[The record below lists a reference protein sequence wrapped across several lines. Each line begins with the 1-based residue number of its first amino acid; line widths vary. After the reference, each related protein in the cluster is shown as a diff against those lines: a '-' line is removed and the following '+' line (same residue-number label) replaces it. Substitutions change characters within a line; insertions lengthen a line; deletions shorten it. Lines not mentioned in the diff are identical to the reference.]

1 MSKALS
7 RLFESFRAE
16 KPQDPPPVDIGQ
28 LEENIRRLQEKHEAA
43 CEERRRWLVGTVL
56 LAHAQSQ
63 PELNEYLYALLDHFL
78 EDRDDRRL
86 FGLDRPEPKPNTG
99 PFGRCKLR

>member
-28 LEENIRRLQEKHEAA
+28 LEENVRRLQKDHEAA

-56 LAHAQSQ
+56 LAHAQTQ
-63 PELNEYLYALLDHFL
+63 PELNEYLLSLLDHFL
-78 EDRDDRRL
+78 DSNEDRRL
-86 FGLDRPEPKPNTG
+86 FGLEPLNPAASGVPLRLK
-99 PFGRCKLR
+99 KL